1 MENKIVIDAKNT
13 ILGRLC
19 SYAAKQALL
28 GKEISIVNCN
38 DILVAGNRKDILGK
52 YLNLRQ
58 MDSSNL
64 RGPILP
70 KVPEKIVKRTI
81 RGMLSYKQQRGE
93 KALDRIMCYN
103 KVPAE
108 LESSKK
114 VILSEFSA
122 EKMKAKT
129 MKMSEIARLI

>member
-1 MENKIVIDAKNT
+1 MENKLIIDGTGA

-28 GKEISIVNCN
+28 GKEITIVNCN
-38 DILVAGNRKDILGK
+38 DVVSAGNKKNILGE
-52 YLNLRQ
+52 YIIMRQ
-58 MDSSNL
+58 KDGSNL
-64 RGPILP
+64 KGPFFP

-93 KALDRIMCYN
+93 KALGRVMCYN

-108 LESSKK
+108 LESAKKISLEIFSSKDK
-114 VILSEFSA
+114 R
-122 EKMKAKT
+122 AKT
-129 MKMSEIARLI
+129 MKLSEVARLI

>member
-19 SYAAKQALL
+19 SYTAKQALL
-28 GKEISIVNCN
+28 GKEIVIVNCN

-70 KVPEKIVKRTI
+70 KVPEKIVKRTL

-93 KALDRIMCYN
+93 KALDRVMCYN

-114 VILSEFSA
+114 IVLSQFSA
-122 EKMKAKT
+122 DKMKAKT